1 MSNGLYRYLSWLP
14 AAPADFAERC
24 RGLSASGSSIG
35 KQARE
40 LATFSLNEHQLA
52 KLGRTIETARKAG
65 LSLAPLAPFRLGLLG
80 NGTLDLIVPALVATA
95 ARHGIALEC
104 IRSGYNQFLQD
115 ALLPDSDINR
125 SRPDAVLLALDHRG
139 MSLQISPGNEAAA
152 KRTVESAFNLLNTVR
167 DGIRRNSGVACI
179 VQTLAPPPESLFGS
193 LDRALPGTA
202 RQLIE
207 ELNHCITRAAL
218 TSDDML
224 LDVAALAET
233 VGLADWHSP
242 ALWNLA
248 KLPFDD
254 AYVPLYADHM
264 LRVIGA
270 MRGKSRR
277 CLVLDLDNTLWG
289 GVVGDDGLEG
299 IKIAQGDAT
308 GEAYLSVQ
316 QLALSLRERGVVL
329 AVSSKNTDCVARRP
343 FNEHPD
349 MLLKENHFA
358 VFQANW
364 NDKATNIR
372 AIADELSLGL
382 ESIVFLDDN
391 PVERGLIRQELPEVA
406 VPELDN
412 DPANYARILAA
423 AGYFELI
430 RFSDEDRKRA
440 EMYQDNSR
448 RLELLKQTTDI
459 DSYLRSLEM
468 RIIFSAFDR
477 NTRARVAQLINK
489 SNQFNLTTR
498 RYTEAEV
505 AQIETDPM
513 VMTLH
518 ARLIDKFGDNGI
530 ICVVICRQFPQPPS
544 WAIDTWLM
552 SCRVLGRGV
561 EQMVLRE
568 IIRRARQR
576 GVGRLVGIYRP
587 TDRNGMVREHYQ
599 KLGFSQIEEDT
610 SGATHWEIGTDTE
623 VIAPPMIVEW
633 SAVESNQPA
642 PVVA

>member
-1 MSNGLYRYLSWLP
+1 LSNQLYRNLSWLP
-14 AAPADFAERC
+14 AAPADFAGRC
-24 RGLSASGSSIG
+24 KALSASGGPVG
-35 KQARE
+35 KRARE
-40 LATFSLNEHQLA
+40 LATFSLNEYQLA
-52 KLGRTIETARKAG
+52 KLGRAIETARKAS
-65 LSLAPLAPFRLGLLG
+65 LSLAPLEPFRLGLLG
-80 NGTLDLIVPALVATA
+80 NGTLDLMVPALVATA

-104 IRSGYNQFLQD
+104 IRSGYDQFLQD
-115 ALLPDSDINR
+115 ALLPESDINR

-139 MSLQISPGNEAAA
+139 LSLQISPGNEAAA
-152 KRTVESAFNLLNTVR
+152 KRTVESASNLLNTVR
-167 DGIRRNSGVACI
+167 DGIHRNSGAACI
-179 VQTLAPPPESLFGS
+179 LQTLAPPPESLFGS

-202 RQLIE
+202 RQLIDE
-207 ELNHCITRAAL
+207 INRHITLAAL
-218 TSDDML
+218 TFDDML
-224 LDVAALAET
+224 LDVAGLAET

-248 KLPFDD
+248 KLPFAD
-254 AYVPLYADHM
+254 AYVPLYADHI

-270 MRGKSRR
+270 MRGRSRR

-289 GVVGDDGLEG
+289 GIVGDDGLEG

-308 GEAYLSVQ
+308 GEAHLSLQ

-329 AVSSKNTDCVARRP
+329 TVSSKNTDSVARRP

-382 ESIVFLDDN
+382 ESMVFLDDN
-391 PVERGLIRQELPEVA
+391 PVERELVRQELPEVA
-406 VPELDN
+406 VPELDD
-412 DPANYARILAA
+412 DPANYARILTA

-440 EMYQDNSR
+440 EMYQDNAR

-468 RIIFSAFDR
+468 RIVFSTFDR

-505 AQIETDPM
+505 AQVETDPTA
-513 VMTLH
+513 MTLH

-530 ICVVICRQFPQPPS
+530 ICVIICRQIDQPKT
-544 WAIDTWLM
+544 WTIDTWLM
-552 SCRVLGRGV
+552 SCRVLGRRV
-561 EQMVLRE
+561 EQMVLSE
-568 IIRRARQR
+568 IIRRARQCDIR
-576 GVGRLVGIYRP
+576 KLVGIYRP
-587 TDRNGMVREHYQ
+587 TDRNDMVREHYQ
-599 KLGFSQIEEDT
+599 KLGFSAIGEEANGITYWDL
-610 SGATHWEIGTDTE
+610 GTDKE
-623 VIAPPMIVEW
+623 VITPPMIVEW
-633 SAVESNQPA
+633 SSVESDQLASINA
-642 PVVA
+642 

>member
-1 MSNGLYRYLSWLP
+1 
-14 AAPADFAERC
+14 
-24 RGLSASGSSIG
+24 
-35 KQARE
+35 
-40 LATFSLNEHQLA
+40 
-52 KLGRTIETARKAG
+52 
-65 LSLAPLAPFRLGLLG
+65 
-80 NGTLDLIVPALVATA
+80 
-95 ARHGIALEC
+95 
-104 IRSGYNQFLQD
+104 
-115 ALLPDSDINR
+115 
-125 SRPDAVLLALDHRG
+125 
-139 MSLQISPGNEAAA
+139 
-152 KRTVESAFNLLNTVR
+152 
-167 DGIRRNSGVACI
+167 
-179 VQTLAPPPESLFGS
+179 
-193 LDRALPGTA
+193 
-202 RQLIE
+202 
-207 ELNHCITRAAL
+207 
-218 TSDDML
+218 
-224 LDVAALAET
+224 
-233 VGLADWHSP
+233 
-242 ALWNLA
+242 
-248 KLPFDD
+248 
-254 AYVPLYADHM
+254 
-264 LRVIGA
+264 
-270 MRGKSRR
+270 
-277 CLVLDLDNTLWG
+277 
-289 GVVGDDGLEG
+289 
-299 IKIAQGDAT
+299 
-308 GEAYLSVQ
+308 
-316 QLALSLRERGVVL
+316 
-329 AVSSKNTDCVARRP
+329 
-343 FNEHPD
+343 
-349 MLLKENHFA
+349 
-358 VFQANW
+358 
-364 NDKATNIR
+364 
-372 AIADELSLGL
+372 
-382 ESIVFLDDN
+382 
-391 PVERGLIRQELPEVA
+391 
-406 VPELDN
+406 
-412 DPANYARILAA
+412 
-423 AGYFELI
+423 
-430 RFSDEDRKRA
+430 
-440 EMYQDNSR
+440 MYQDNSR